1 MWVVHQSSA
10 DIVKNGTK
18 ESVIKLTHINF
29 KPILL
34 KLKKQRFHCEYW
46 HTTFMAKTSL
56 VNQHCHNSNI
66 IKASIS
72 LELTEIQS
80 MKLIAQYLYS

>member
-1 MWVVHQSSA
+1 
-10 DIVKNGTK
+10 
-18 ESVIKLTHINF
+18 
-29 KPILL
+29 
-34 KLKKQRFHCEYW
+34 
-46 HTTFMAKTSL
+46 MAKTSL